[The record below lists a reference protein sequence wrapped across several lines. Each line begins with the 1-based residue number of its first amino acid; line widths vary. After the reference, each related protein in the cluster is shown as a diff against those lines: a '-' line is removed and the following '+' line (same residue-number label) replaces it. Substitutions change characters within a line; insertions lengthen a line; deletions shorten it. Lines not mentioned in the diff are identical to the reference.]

1 MKKMAV
7 LTLTVLVVTL
17 AAGAVY
23 GQAEEAGPLEG
34 TVYLRSGQALHGVI
48 RVAELGV
55 VPGAGIGTLLPN
67 RGSFMV
73 DVEGTEQTVTA
84 DELASM
90 EATWSNE
97 GTEEE
102 PQWKIQQLTLTTQ
115 AGEVIVGQPTWLLHA
130 SEVSI
135 EGGPSI
141 HAFPLAGT
149 DFSADN
155 LIAKIVIGE
164 EELPPVLFVPEEVP
178 EEPPA
183 AEAEAPAPEEE
194 ALAEEVEAEPEAPV
208 AEEAP
213 PSPPAEEVH
222 ITIPPIAVAPT
233 SESIGEGSFSFTI
246 ICPDCGRKIKITI
259 KAEVVPAQ

>member
-1 MKKMAV
+1 MTLMV
-7 LTLTVLVVTL
+7 LMVTL
-17 AAGAVY
+17 AASVAY
-23 GQAEEAGPLEG
+23 GQAEGAGPLVG
-34 TVYLRSGQALHGVI
+34 TVYLRSGQVLHGVI
-48 RVAELGV
+48 RIAELGV

-67 RGSFMV
+67 RGSFIV
-73 DVEGTEQTVTA
+73 DVNGTERMVVA

-115 AGEVIVGQPTWLLHA
+115 AGEVIAGQPTWLLHA

-135 EGGPSI
+135 EGGPTI

-155 LIAKIVIGE
+155 LISKIVIGE
-164 EELPPVLFVPEEVP
+164 EELPPILFVPEEVP
-178 EEPPA
+178 AEVLIEPIEVV
-183 AEAEAPAPEEE
+183 AEVPAEAPV
-194 ALAEEVEAEPEAPV
+194 EVATT
-208 AEEAP
+208 
-213 PSPPAEEVH
+213 PPAEVVT
-222 ITIPPIAVAPT
+222 ITIPPVVIAPT

-246 ICPDCGRKIKITI
+246 ICPDCGQKIKITI
-259 KAEVVPAQ
+259 NAEVVPAE

>member
-1 MKKMAV
+1 MRRTAV
-7 LTLTVLVVTL
+7 LTLMVLMVTL
-17 AAGAVY
+17 AASVAY
-23 GQAEEAGPLEG
+23 GQAEGAGPLVG
-34 TVYLRSGQALHGVI
+34 TVYLRSGQVLHGVI
-48 RVAELGV
+48 RIAELGV

-67 RGSFMV
+67 RGSFIV
-73 DVEGTEQTVTA
+73 DVNGTERMVVA

-115 AGEVIVGQPTWLLHA
+115 AGEVIAGQPTWLLHA

-135 EGGPSI
+135 EGGPTI

-155 LIAKIVIGE
+155 LISKIVIGE
-164 EELPPVLFVPEEVP
+164 EELPPILFVPEEVP
-178 EEPPA
+178 AEVLIEPIEVV
-183 AEAEAPAPEEE
+183 AEVPAEAPV
-194 ALAEEVEAEPEAPV
+194 EVATT
-208 AEEAP
+208 
-213 PSPPAEEVH
+213 PPAEVVT
-222 ITIPPIAVAPT
+222 ITIPPVVIAPT

-246 ICPDCGRKIKITI
+246 ICPDCGQKIKITI
-259 KAEVVPAQ
+259 NAEVVPAE

>member
-7 LTLTVLVVTL
+7 LTLMVLMVTL
-17 AAGAVY
+17 AAGVAY
-23 GQAEEAGPLEG
+23 GQVEGVGPLVG
-34 TVYLRSGQALHGVI
+34 TVYLRSGQVLHGVI

-67 RGSFMV
+67 RGSFIV
-73 DVEGTEQTVTA
+73 DVNGTERMVAA

-102 PQWKIQQLTLTTQ
+102 PHWKIQQLTLTTQ
-115 AGEVIVGQPTWLLHA
+115 AGEVIAGQPIWLLHA

-135 EGGPSI
+135 EGGPTI

-155 LIAKIVIGE
+155 LISKIVIGE
-164 EELPPVLFVPEEVP
+164 EELPPILFVPEEVP
-178 EEPPA
+178 AEVPIEPVEVVAVVP
-183 AEAEAPAPEEE
+183 AEAPPA
-194 ALAEEVEAEPEAPV
+194 EAPV
-208 AEEAP
+208 EVAIT
-213 PSPPAEEVH
+213 PPAEVVT
-222 ITIPPIAVAPT
+222 ITIPPVVVAPT

-246 ICPDCGRKIKITI
+246 ICPDCGQKIKITI
-259 KAEVVPAQ
+259 NAEVVPAE